1 MNIVLQGLHD
11 ELKSILKAKR
21 QSSCDDNKQLCN
33 MKSVSYQVN
42 MNDDEEEEIKPINF
56 LYKCASLV
64 HLQRESVDPI
74 IIQYICWLPGLL
86 MEYIVINYLIM

>member
-1 MNIVLQGLHD
+1 
-11 ELKSILKAKR
+11 
-21 QSSCDDNKQLCN
+21 
-33 MKSVSYQVN
+33 

-74 IIQYICWLPGLL
+74 IIQYIWSCNFHTKNNIFYFTLS
-86 MEYIVINYLIM
+86 